1 MWLVEYTV
9 FASSEII
16 VPSRYRYRLY
26 SSLQRTYKCV
36 RRSMDVHRRC
46 PALRRGRGRRQVATV
61 DRPGPPGIVATGR
74 SDARPPIRNPS
85 GHKDGSRARD
95 GIKRQLAVTER
106 EAKQNPLPFP
116 VASSPFFPQNLRS
129 PELTLPSQIERTQQ
143 PRMSV
148 AAARSPSPG
157 PAARPCCGLRRS
169 ADSSP
174 FRPAASPPG
183 KRFVPISCP
192 FQSYISGRF
201 ADSLQILGVICSQIL
216 RRGVPPSART
226 AAAAPRRWKRRTTR
240 GNP

>member
-1 MWLVEYTV
+1 MPGT
-9 FASSEII
+9 
-16 VPSRYRYRLY
+16 
-26 SSLQRTYKCV
+26 
-36 RRSMDVHRRC
+36 
-46 PALRRGRGRRQVATV
+46 PAGRGRRGRWQRSTALARLALWQRAGATRV
-61 DRPGPPGIVATGR
+61 HR
-74 SDARPPIRNPS
+74 SESPS

-95 GIKRQLAVTER
+95 GIKSQLAVTER

-183 KRFVPISCP
+183 KRFVPSIP
-192 FQSYISGRF
+192 LPMRIGFSGRF
-201 ADSLQILGVICSQIL
+201 VCYPDLLIPYRFWG
-216 RRGVPPSART
+216 
-226 AAAAPRRWKRRTTR
+226 
-240 GNP
+240 